1 MAEVTFPLASAPFVA
16 YKGKG
21 CSSQRYGK
29 NYAVPAELAPILK
42 DFTREVLREQPEDEG
57 FFAWSADYFE
67 RLLAEERAPKKTPRL
82 SPEELEQLLSQ
93 MFREADVNGSGALD
107 RDEFKS
113 VLRMSELQLSDR
125 DVMALIAE
133 ADLDGNG
140 EIGYDEFIPLAVE
153 LVHNMYARMDA
164 EAERET
170 RERNAAEEAVSL
182 IHGMNKEELE
192 ELLVETF
199 RKADADGS
207 GALSMEEFKN
217 ACFEMDIG
225 LTRREVNILMHQCD
239 IDGDGTISYEEF
251 VPVCFEML
259 VEVVR
264 RDILQSQRTDV
275 EIERFLIKIWQTA
288 DVMNEGVLAPNKMS
302 GALRT
307 AYELP
312 LTRLQIHSVLGEV
325 SDDLKDSRGSVDY
338 VRFAPIASKVIERM
352 LLPEAQAERRV
363 ALQQLGGVPPVKG
376 GRSEE
381 EIHQTLLDEFRRAD
395 RMNTGVVTL
404 DDFFGTLINS
414 SLQLNDYELNMLASV
429 MEFTQDDRVFYP
441 SACEAAYGILL
452 FCAEQEAMGQGLR

>member
-1 MAEVTFPLASAPFVA
+1 LLPPGHDHRVIAERVAADWAALGVTVVISEADAATIATRIKRGTFDLALTEASV
-16 YKGKG
+16 
-21 CSSQRYGK
+21 
-29 NYAVPAELAPILK
+29 AVPDAA
-42 DFTREVLREQPEDEG
+42 
-57 FFAWSADYFE
+57 A
-67 RLLAEERAPKKTPRL
+67 LLARWRCDAGLVCDPAADALLEKARAA
-82 SPEELEQLLSQ
+82 SPTDQS
-93 MFREADVNGSGALD
+93 
-107 RDEFKS
+107 
-113 VLRMSELQLSDR
+113 
-125 DVMALIAE
+125 ALIAE

-275 EIERFLIKIWQTA
+275 EIERFLIKIWQAA
-288 DVMNEGVLAPNKMS
+288 DVMNEGMLAPNKMS
-302 GALRT
+302 GALRM
-307 AYELP
+307 AHELP

-376 GRSEE
+376 GRSEG

-404 DDFFGTLINS
+404 DDFFGTLVNS
-414 SLQLNDYELNMLASV
+414 TLQLNDYELNMLASV
-429 MEFTQDDRVFYP
+429 MEFTQDDRVYYP
-441 SACEAAYGILL
+441 SACEAAYGVLL
-452 FCAEQEAMGQGLR
+452 FCAEQEALGQGLR